1 MRAKGGR
8 CVSPIATV
16 PRNRGYRP
24 GPDRL
29 PLSPSAG
36 LLTPLTA
43 RVGSPGRVLQ
53 QLASQGRLRDDGNRS
68 NVTGRM
74 VADWA
79 RAAGMDVV
87 QTESWG
93 ATNQYNVTKYRD
105 LISGLRKP
113 LP

>member
-1 MRAKGGR
+1 
-8 CVSPIATV
+8 
-16 PRNRGYRP
+16 
-24 GPDRL
+24 
-29 PLSPSAG
+29 
-36 LLTPLTA
+36 
-43 RVGSPGRVLQ
+43 
-53 QLASQGRLRDDGNRS
+53 
-68 NVTGRM
+68 M